1 MSATRKRWWGTSDD
15 PEADNDLVTV
25 EHQTLDAL
33 ADAICRANIDLL
45 RLQTQRVEL
54 DEAIQQATADKTLAE
69 QKFIQRCS
77 EKFDLEIPL
86 PKQEGQDH
94 E

>member
-1 MSATRKRWWGTSDD
+1 MSATRKRWWGTLEE
-15 PEADNDLVTV
+15 PEADNDPVTV
-25 EHQTLDAL
+25 QHETLDVL
-33 ADAICRANIDLL
+33 ADNICRANIDLL

-54 DEAIQQATADKTLAE
+54 DEAIQRAASDKAMAE
-69 QKFIQRCS
+69 RQFIQRCS

-86 PKQEGQDH
+86 PKQEGN

>member
-1 MSATRKRWWGTSDD
+1 MRGTTKRWWGALEEPD
-15 PEADNDLVTV
+15 ADNDQITV
-25 EHQTLDAL
+25 GHKTLDAL
-33 ADAICRANIDLL
+33 ADDICRANIDLL
-45 RLQTQRVEL
+45 RLQTVLAETQ
-54 DEAIQQATADKTLAE
+54 DAIAAAQDHKTKAE

-86 PKQEGQDH
+86 PKQEGAKD